1 MPEDDPN
8 EMIRFWR
15 GWKGLYLFVLIYG
28 VLQIGLLYLFTV
40 VFNKP

>member
-15 GWKGLYLFVLIYG
+15 GWNGLYLFVLIYG
-28 VLQIGLLYLFTV
+28 VLQISLLYLFTV
-40 VFNKP
+40 VFNKS

>member
-1 MPEDDPN
+1 MPENDPQ

-15 GWKGLYLFVLIYG
+15 GWKGLYISILIYG

-40 VFNKP
+40 LFNKP